1 MRIFLWIGCFSYL
14 LIGMAHVVMG
24 SVLEELLQHFHRDY
38 SDGGRLI
45 FAQFLGFLIGVL
57 TAPWWSRRL
66 GRRGILLLAFGT
78 LTVGEAIYSLLP
90 SWNWMMTAAPV
101 AGFGFG
107 MVEAAIAALIMEYFQ
122 RNKAVAMSRL
132 EVFFG
137 IGALVMPIAG
147 SLLITAGAW
156 RMSFP
161 LLAALSLAMFLLWLF
176 TSFGSMD
183 SALALQDP
191 EQAETAA
198 GSRKS
203 PGAGGKPVLLFMILF
218 FVLYVGIE
226 MSIVNFLPS
235 VLIERTGTTS
245 ALGTLGVTFFWLTMM
260 TGRLFAGTLAE
271 RWGYAKY
278 LLLNGFGAPLLA
290 VSASD
295 LP

>member
-24 SVLEELLQHFHRDY
+24 SVLEEPLQHFHRDY

-161 LLAALSLAMFLLWLF
+161 FWRLCLLQCFSYGCLLRSDRWIRHWRCR
-176 TSFGSMD
+176 TRNKRRRPQVP
-183 SALALQDP
+183 AKVP
-191 EQAETAA
+191 EPAE
-198 GSRKS
+198 SRCCCS
-203 PGAGGKPVLLFMILF
+203 
-218 FVLYVGIE
+218 
-226 MSIVNFLPS
+226 
-235 VLIERTGTTS
+235 
-245 ALGTLGVTFFWLTMM
+245 
-260 TGRLFAGTLAE
+260 
-271 RWGYAKY
+271 
-278 LLLNGFGAPLLA
+278 
-290 VSASD
+290 
-295 LP
+295 